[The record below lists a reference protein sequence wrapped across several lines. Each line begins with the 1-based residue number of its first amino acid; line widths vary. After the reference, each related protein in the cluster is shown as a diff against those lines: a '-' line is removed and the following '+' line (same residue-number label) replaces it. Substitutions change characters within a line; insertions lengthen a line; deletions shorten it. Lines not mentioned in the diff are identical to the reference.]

1 MDAEERAPST
11 VEGLLNENSALREQ
25 IVQLQVALAT
35 GKHEIHLPPPETL
48 LASASSAL
56 LPSQRLP
63 IVGVKPRATAS
74 ATQQAIADDHEAFES
89 TLESV
94 QYGTPGAEPSNKP
107 RQNGLVT
114 WPSRAQSEQIIQF
127 SISELGWIHCAVSAS
142 QFQHEHTEM
151 WDALERGDTT
161 PLGHHSWMS
170 VYYSL
175 LAVSHATTC
184 RIKYRRRD
192 LPS

>member
-1 MDAEERAPST
+1 MDAEERGPST

-25 IVQLQVALAT
+25 IVQLQLALAT
-35 GKHEIHLPPPETL
+35 GKHGIHLPPPETL
-48 LASASSAL
+48 LASASSVL
-56 LPSQRLP
+56 LPSQRSP
-63 IVGVKPRATAS
+63 IVGINQRATAS

-94 QYGTPGAEPSNKP
+94 QYGTPGAEASNKP
-107 RQNGLVT
+107 RQNGLVI
-114 WPSRAQSEQIIQF
+114 WPSRAQSEHIIQYA
-127 SISELGWIHCAVSAS
+127 ISELGWIHCAVSAS

-175 LAVSHATTC
+175 LAVSHTTA
-184 RIKYRRRD
+184 RRYRGRRRD
-192 LPS
+192 LPL